1 MSKPVKN
8 LITDA
13 YKSRFEGLNGA
24 VVIDIRGIESNDNNT
39 LRAGLAEK
47 QIKVSVVKNSLARR
61 AFKGTDLEQIGEI
74 LDGPSAMVYPVS
86 EDTSVVSV
94 ARELIDWAKKIKAV
108 EFKGA
113 LMEGIVFGA
122 DEIDALSK
130 YPTREEAQAQVVQLF
145 LSPAQNLVG
154 SLLSPGRNIA
164 GLVDAIKD
172 KLEKGEEINKAG

>member
-13 YKSRFEGLNGA
+13 YRSRFDGLNGA

-39 LRAGLAEK
+39 LRAGLAQK
-47 QIKVSVVKNSLARR
+47 QIKVTVVKNSLAQR
-61 AFKGTDLEQIGEI
+61 AFKDTDLEQIGEI
-74 LDGPSAMVYPVS
+74 LNGPSAMVYSVG
-86 EDTSVVSV
+86 EDVSVVSV
-94 ARELIDWAKKIKAV
+94 ARELIDWAKKLKAI

-122 DEIDALSK
+122 DQIDALSK

-154 SLLSPGRNIA
+154 SILSPGRKVA
-164 GLVDAIKD
+164 GLVDAIKE
-172 KLEKGEEINKAG
+172 KLEKGETIAKI

>member
-13 YKSRFEGLNGA
+13 YRSRFEGLNGA

-39 LRAGLAEK
+39 LRAGLAQK
-47 QIKVSVVKNSLARR
+47 QIKVSVVKNSLAQR
-61 AFKGTDLEQIGEI
+61 AFQGTDLEQINTI
-74 LDGPSAMVYPVS
+74 LEGPSAMVYPAGDDV
-86 EDTSVVSV
+86 SVVSV
-94 ARELIDWAKKIKAV
+94 ARELIDWAKKIKDI

-130 YPTREEAQAQVVQLF
+130 YPTREEAQAKVVQLF

-154 SLLSPGRNIA
+154 SILSPGRKVA

-172 KLEKGEEINKAG
+172 KLEKGEEIKAVN